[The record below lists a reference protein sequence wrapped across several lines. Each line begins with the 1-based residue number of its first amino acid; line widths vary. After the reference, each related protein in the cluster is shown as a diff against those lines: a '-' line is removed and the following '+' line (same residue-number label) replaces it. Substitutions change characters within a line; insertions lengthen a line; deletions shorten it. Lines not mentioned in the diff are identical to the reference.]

1 MGGSLYMVL
10 ETFKNGDALPIYRR
24 FRDQG
29 RMMPDGLRYVS
40 SWIDEGLTRCWQ
52 VMEADERGLLDQWIA
67 KWDDLVDFEVLP
79 ILTSKEVVEKMA
91 PRL

>member
-24 FRDQG
+24 FRDRG

-52 VMEADERGLLDQWIA
+52 VMEADDRALLDQWIA
-67 KWDDLVDFEVLP
+67 NWDDLVDFEVLP
-79 ILTSKEVVEKMA
+79 ILTSKEVVEKIA